1 MGVYTRSTGRFNWGS
16 YFPPAI
22 RWLLILNCGLF
33 VFSFLL
39 FLVDPALWK
48 ALRDIFGLQAISFLK
63 HGMIW
68 QPVTYLFLHGS
79 IWHVLFNMFALWM
92 FGADLERDW
101 GTRRFL
107 RYYFVCG
114 VGAGLCDITANLA
127 FGTGDVTT
135 IGASGA
141 IYGILLAY
149 GLLYPNRIIF
159 FNFLFPIPAR
169 IYVIIIGAIAFL
181 SSLGGG
187 SNVSNVAHLGGM
199 LFGYIYLRLGMHYL
213 DWSALTASYQQ
224 WRRRRLK
231 QKFQVYMRKR
241 DQDTDRWVN

>member
-1 MGVYTRSTGRFNWGS
+1 MGVYTRSPGHFNYRS

-39 FLVDPALWK
+39 GLVDSKLWAALV
-48 ALRDIFGLQAISFLK
+48 DIFGLRATSFLK
-63 HGMIW
+63 HGMLW
-68 QPVTYLFLHGS
+68 QPVTYLFLHGGL
-79 IWHVLFNMFALWM
+79 WHVLFNMFALWM

-114 VGAGLCDITANLA
+114 IGAGLCDVTANLA
-127 FGTGDVTT
+127 FGPDATT

-149 GLLYPNRIIF
+149 GLLYPNRTIF

-181 SSLGGG
+181 SSLGGS

-199 LFGYIYLRLGMHYL
+199 LFGYLYLRLGMHYL
-213 DWSALTASYQQ
+213 DWGALTAQYQQ

-241 DQDTDRWVN
+241 DQDPDRWVN

>member
-1 MGVYTRSTGRFNWGS
+1 MGVYTRSTGRFDYRS

-39 FLVDPALWK
+39 GLVNPLLVGSLIA
-48 ALRDIFGLQAISFLK
+48 IFGLRATAFL
-63 HGMIW
+63 HGMLW
-68 QPVTYLFLHGS
+68 QPVTYLFLHGGL
-79 IWHVLFNMFALWM
+79 WHVLFNMFALWM

-114 VGAGLCDITANLA
+114 IGAGLCDITANLA
-127 FGTGDVTT
+127 FGKETTT

-149 GLLYPNRIIF
+149 GLLYPNRTIF

-181 SSLGGG
+181 SSFGGQ
-187 SNVSNVAHLGGM
+187 STVSNVAHLGGM
-199 LFGYIYLRLGMHYL
+199 LFGYLYLRLGMHYL
-213 DWSALTASYQQ
+213 DWSALTAQYQQ

-241 DQDTDRWVN
+241 DQDPDRWVN